1 MSYTTRVYWKMNEG
15 EAIYDN
21 SMPKYD
27 ISVIADWIHNIELIR
42 VLIKGSNRK
51 KNICLKIGKFSL

>member
-1 MSYTTRVYWKMNEG
+1 MNEG